1 METIMKLFI
10 DTANLDHIREI
21 NSWGVVDGVTTNPSL
36 AAREGRDFAELIAE
50 ICDVVDGPIS
60 AEVVAPDAEGMLRE
74 ARLLAKIHDNVVI
87 KVPICSEGIKAVNAL
102 TKDGIRT
109 NVTLI
114 FNATQALLAAK
125 VGATFVSPFVGR
137 IDDIGFSGM
146 ELIEDLVTIFD
157 TYALDTQ
164 VLSASIRT
172 TQHVL
177 DSARAG
183 SHASTIPY
191 GVFKKLLK
199 HPQTDLGV
207 ASFMADWA
215 KVPGGGDVEAVVSR
229 FLERR

>member
-1 METIMKLFI
+1 MENTMKLFI
-10 DTANLDHIREI
+10 DTANLDEIREI
-21 NSWGVVDGVTTNPSL
+21 HSWGVVDGVTTNPSL

-50 ICDVVDGPIS
+50 ICSVVDGPIS

-87 KVPICSEGIKAVNAL
+87 KVPICSEGIKAVNQL

-146 ELIEDLVTIFD
+146 ELISDLVTIFD

-177 DSARAG
+177 DSARCG
-183 SHASTIPY
+183 SHAATIPT
-191 GVFKKLLK
+191 GVFKKLLN

-207 ASFMADWA
+207 AAFMADWA
-215 KVPGGGDVEAVVSR
+215 KVPGGGNVEAVVSR
-229 FLERR
+229 FLEKR